1 MLQTKYDHY
10 WIIYINKYMQQHIE
24 EIAKDIMVGLYGTQ
38 QHAGTEWQKW
48 TFALLQAQKIYDEEL
63 LIDTNHTPT
72 I

>member
-1 MLQTKYDHY
+1 
-10 WIIYINKYMQQHIE
+10 MQQHIE